1 MEKIL
6 KFLRSKGCTIT
17 PLSRTMPNAVIVG
30 LAGRDVI
37 CFLSKRDKL
46 MQKFAD
52 AWRGVPPV
60 DLTDVVVAEELI
72 ARILHGE
79 FDADSKYERDEIIR
93 RLK

>member
-1 MEKIL
+1 MEAIL

-60 DLTDVVVAEELI
+60 DLNSVHQAETLVLC
-72 ARILHGE
+72 ILHGE
-79 FDADSKYERDEIIR
+79 FDADSKYQRDEIIR
-93 RLK
+93 RLR